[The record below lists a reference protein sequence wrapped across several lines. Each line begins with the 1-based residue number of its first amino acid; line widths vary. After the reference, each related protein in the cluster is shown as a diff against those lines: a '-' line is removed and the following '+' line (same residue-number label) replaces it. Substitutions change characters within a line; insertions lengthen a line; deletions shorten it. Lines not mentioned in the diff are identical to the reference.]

1 MRKIT
6 TKPTLN
12 AKKANATTEVTTTT
26 CVRRAGIILALAFL
40 LTLAPSAG
48 AQFTPLYNFGTHAG
62 DPAHPNYPGFVAQGR
77 DGNLYS
83 TSYDGGTDNAGTV
96 FKVTPAGQVT
106 VLYSFDGVTGAFPSG
121 GLTLGSDGNFYGTT
135 FENGPSNFGTVF
147 KITSGGKLTVLHA
160 FESTDGSGP
169 WGAPVQGTD
178 GAYYGTTEHGGSVGC
193 GTVYRVTAGGTFR
206 TLYNFDGPHGCQP
219 LAPLVLG
226 NDGNFYGATLV
237 LTGEDNPNLG
247 AIFKVTPA
255 GAISLLHSFDGTHGA
270 EAYAPLMQASNGN
283 FYGTTEGG
291 GNYNNGVVFEM
302 SPAGVFTDLH
312 DFDPNTE
319 GGQPF
324 SALIEGT
331 NGFLYGTTVYGGTF
345 NTGTIYSIPLSG
357 GNPDT
362 LYSFDSTSG
371 RAPGAPLTQ
380 HTNGTFYSDS
390 AWGGS
395 DDLGTF
401 YSFSAGL
408 SPFVRL
414 VTTSAKV
421 GKTVEILGQ
430 GFTGT
435 TAVSFNGTPATFHVA
450 SKTYL
455 TALVPNGATSG
466 FIKVTTP
473 GGTLESNQAFRV
485 IP

>member
-6 TKPTLN
+6 MMPMLN
-12 AKKANATTEVTTTT
+12 ANASTEVITM
-26 CVRRAGIILALAFL
+26 RGAQRAGIILALAFL
-40 LTLAPSAG
+40 LMLASSAG
-48 AQFTPLYNFGTHAG
+48 AQFTSLYSFGTHAG
-62 DPAHPNYPGFVAQGR
+62 DPAHPNYPGFVVQGR

-96 FKVTPAGQVT
+96 FKITLAGQVS

-135 FENGPSNFGTVF
+135 FENGPSNYGTVF
-147 KITSGGKLTVLHA
+147 KITSAGKLTVLHA
-160 FESTDGSGP
+160 FDSTDGSNP
-169 WGAPVQGTD
+169 WGVPVQGTD
-178 GAYYGTTEHGGSVGC
+178 GAYYGTTETGTSANC
-193 GTVYRVTAGGTFR
+193 GTVYRVTAGGTFK
-206 TLYNFDGPHGCQP
+206 TLYNFDGAYGCQP

-226 NDGNFYGATLV
+226 TDGNFYGTTLGLSGV
-237 LTGEDNPNLG
+237 NNPNLG
-247 AIFKVTPA
+247 AIYKITPA
-255 GAISLLHSFDGTHGA
+255 GAITLVHSFDGTHGGGP
-270 EAYAPLMQASNGN
+270 YAPLMQATNGN
-283 FYGTTEGG
+283 FYGSTVNGG
-291 GNYNNGVVFEM
+291 MYGYGVVFEM
-302 SPAGVFTDLH
+302 SPAGSYIDLH

-319 GGQPF
+319 GGSPF
-324 SALIEGT
+324 SALVEGT
-331 NGFLYGTTVYGGTF
+331 NGVLYGTTVYGGTF
-345 NTGTIYSIPLSG
+345 NDGTIYSIPLGG

-362 LYSFDSTSG
+362 LYSFDGTTGTS
-371 RAPGAPLTQ
+371 PGAPLAQ
-380 HTNGTFYSDS
+380 HTDGTFYGDS
-390 AWGGS
+390 AWGGR

-408 SPFVRL
+408 APFVRL
-414 VTTSAKV
+414 VTSSAGV

-435 TAVSFNGTPATFHVA
+435 TAVSFNGTAATFHVA

-455 TALVPNGATSG
+455 TAIVPIGATSG
-466 FIKVTTP
+466 FIEVTTP

>member
-6 TKPTLN
+6 TMPTLN
-12 AKKANATTEVTTTT
+12 ANLSTESMKM
-26 CVRRAGIILALAFL
+26 RGAQRAGIILALACFL
-40 LTLAPSAG
+40 MLASSAG
-48 AQFTPLYNFGTHAG
+48 AQFTPLYNFGTHVG
-62 DPAHPNYPGFVAQGR
+62 DPAHPNYPGFVVQGR

-135 FENGPSNFGTVF
+135 FENGPSNYGTVF

-160 FESTDGSGP
+160 FDSTDGEGP

-178 GAYYGTTEHGGSVGC
+178 GAYYGTTEHGGSAEC
-193 GTVYRVTAGGTFR
+193 GTVYRVTAAGTFK

-226 NDGNFYGATLV
+226 TDGNFYGTTLV
-237 LTGEDNPNLG
+237 LTGVTNPNLG
-247 AIFKVTPA
+247 AIYKITTA
-255 GAISLLHSFDGTHGA
+255 GAITLLHSFDGTHGA

-283 FYGTTEGG
+283 FYGATVNGG
-291 GNYNNGVVFEM
+291 LYGNGVVFEM
-302 SPAGVFTDLH
+302 SPAGAYTDLH

-319 GGQPF
+319 GGEPF

-331 NGFLYGTTVYGGTF
+331 DGVLYGTTAYGGTY
-345 NTGTIYSIPLSG
+345 NAGTIYSIPLSG
-357 GNPDT
+357 GNSNT
-362 LYSFDSTSG
+362 LYSFDSASG
-371 RAPGAPLTQ
+371 RAPGAPVTQ

-414 VTTSAKV
+414 VTAYAKV

-435 TAVSFNGTPATFHVA
+435 TAVSFNGTSATFHVA

-455 TALVPNGATSG
+455 TAIVPIGATSG

-473 GGTLESNQAFRV
+473 GGTLESNQAFLV